1 MRLVERLAELLAPE
15 RIVGRVT
22 DISPAGLLADGI
34 RGLIVDLDNTL
45 TEWQSEVI
53 PDDVLRWLEALKGG
67 GVSVCLA
74 SNTHNRRRLERVASK
89 LGVPYVQGLPKPRKR
104 CFNRALE
111 LLGLTADSV
120 AVVGDQ
126 LFTDILGAGDQG
138 FTRSWCAL
146 HHREFI
152 GTKISRL
159 ASGGCSTGSS
169 TTFCPENRE
178 DYANSTAAA
187 AARYYFR
194 AVRGRC
200 AA

>member
-22 DISPAGLLADGI
+22 DISPDGLLADGI

-53 PDDVLRWLEALKGG
+53 PDDVQRWLDALNGG

-126 LFTDILGAGDQG
+126 LFTDILGGR
-138 FTRSWCAL
+138 RSGIHTIMVQPL

-152 GTKISRL
+152 GTKVSRL
-159 ASGGCSTGSS
+159 FERWLLNWFGKHNLL
-169 TTFCPENRE
+169 PEENR
-178 DYANSTAAA
+178 
-187 AARYYFR
+187 
-194 AVRGRC
+194 
-200 AA
+200 

>member
-111 LLGLTADSV
+111 LLDLTADSV

-126 LFTDILGAGDQG
+126 LFTDILGGR
-138 FTRSWCAL
+138 RSGIHTIMVQPI

-152 GTKISRL
+152 GTKVSRL
-159 ASGGCSTGSS
+159 FERWLLDWFGKHNLL
-169 TTFCPENRE
+169 PKENR
-178 DYANSTAAA
+178 
-187 AARYYFR
+187 
-194 AVRGRC
+194 
-200 AA
+200 

>member
-1 MRLVERLAELLAPE
+1 MRLVERLAALLAPE
-15 RIVGRVT
+15 RIVDRVT
-22 DISPAGLLADGI
+22 DISPDGLLADGI

-53 PDDVLRWLEALKGG
+53 PDDVLRWLDALKGG
-67 GVSVCLA
+67 RVSVCLA

-111 LLGLTADSV
+111 LLSLTADSV

-126 LFTDILGAGDQG
+126 LFTDILGGR
-138 FTRSWCAL
+138 RSGIHTFMVQPI

-152 GTKISRL
+152 GTKVSRL
-159 ASGGCSTGSS
+159 FERWLLNWFGKHDLL
-169 TTFCPENRE
+169 PEENK
-178 DYANSTAAA
+178 
-187 AARYYFR
+187 
-194 AVRGRC
+194 
-200 AA
+200 